1 MTDRFRAHIVV
12 NVLCTVSLMSIFLTV
27 IGTWI
32 GSRGRRRGLIAQQV
46 APPAPECYTVLT
58 LPITKGVV
66 FVQKHLTVVHFSPTG
81 GTRRAAL
88 LLVEGLAER
97 IDELDLPLPAP
108 TGRAFG
114 PQDAV
119 LFAGPVFGGR
129 LPVLMTQRLKN
140 CTGEGTPAVTAAV
153 YGNRAFEDA
162 LLELNDC
169 VTAQGFRVVA
179 SAALVAEHS
188 ISRAVAA
195 GRPDG
200 ADREQLLGFA
210 PAILRKLASG
220 GDISVP
226 GNRPYRAWTPSRA
239 VPAVSETCT
248 ACGQCAAQCPAR
260 AISPDDPKHTDPER
274 CFLCMRCIAR
284 CPQHART
291 YPAKA
296 QAMVDQRLAPLRT
309 VRRENELF
317 V

>member
-88 LLVEGLAER
+88 LLAEGPARR
-97 IDELDLPLPAP
+97 IDELDLTLPAP
-108 TGRAFG
+108 TGRTFG

-129 LPVLMTQRLKN
+129 LSALMTQRLKN
-140 CTGEGTPAVTAAV
+140 RTGEGTPAVTAAV
-153 YGNRAFEDA
+153 YVNRAFEDA

-169 VTAQGFRVVA
+169 VAAQGFRVAA
-179 SAALVAEHS
+179 SAALVAERS
-188 ISRAVAA
+188 I
-195 GRPDG
+195 
-200 ADREQLLGFA
+200 
-210 PAILRKLASG
+210 
-220 GDISVP
+220 
-226 GNRPYRAWTPSRA
+226 SRA

-248 ACGQCAAQCPAR
+248 ACGLRTAQCPAR
-260 AISPDDPKHTDPER
+260 SISPDDPKHTDPER
-274 CFLCMRCIAR
+274 CFLCMRRIAR
-284 CPQHART
+284 CSQHAKA
-291 YPAKA
+291 YPAKSK
-296 QAMVDQRLAPLRT
+296 AMVDQRLAPLRT
-309 VRRENELF
+309 VRRKNALP